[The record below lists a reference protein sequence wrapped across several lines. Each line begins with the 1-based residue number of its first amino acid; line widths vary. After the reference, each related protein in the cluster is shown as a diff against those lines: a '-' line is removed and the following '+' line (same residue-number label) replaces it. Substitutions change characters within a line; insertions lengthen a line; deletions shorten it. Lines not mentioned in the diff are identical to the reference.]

1 MVSINSS
8 SLQGLLMNPQWSNSP
23 IGNTSLQTQQRNSLI
38 NPRTVP
44 RPSAKSSQ
52 MPFLVFQPLGICL
65 PNQQQCQIA
74 WWNGIQAYLW
84 ISASGVL
91 RRRMMGPAMKKN
103 WPCKGPREGTRV
115 TDQLLHLDFLAI
127 IPYHQWWIYWKVWLH
142 SHLCTKHIWIL
153 TLDYTT
159 SPKRK
164 GNFQTPWSSSTS
176 RVYRQVML
184 RS

>member
-44 RPSAKSSQ
+44 RPSTKSSQ
-52 MPFLVFQPLGICL
+52 MPFLVFQPLEICL
-65 PNQQQCQIA
+65 PNQQQCQMA

-91 RRRMMGPAMKKN
+91 RGMMGSVMKN

-115 TDQLLHLDFLAI
+115 TDQLLHPDFPTI
-127 IPYHQWWIYWKVWLH
+127 IPYH
-142 SHLCTKHIWIL
+142 
-153 TLDYTT
+153 
-159 SPKRK
+159 
-164 GNFQTPWSSSTS
+164 
-176 RVYRQVML
+176 
-184 RS
+184 